1 MGGGSERLYLVV
13 IEIQQGQVAHLT
25 EGSCR
30 DLGDAVP
37 AEAELFQAGR
47 QACGN
52 LLQLVLL
59 GVQVQQRRDL
69 LKHLLC
75 GEKS

>member
-1 MGGGSERLYLVV
+1 MAGSERLYLVV
-13 IEIQQGQVAHLT
+13 VQIQQGQVAHLT
-25 EGSCR
+25 EGPCR

-47 QACGN
+47 QTCRN

-59 GVQVQQRRDL
+59 GVEVQQRRDL
-69 LKHLLC
+69 LKHLSC
-75 GEKS
+75 GEKP